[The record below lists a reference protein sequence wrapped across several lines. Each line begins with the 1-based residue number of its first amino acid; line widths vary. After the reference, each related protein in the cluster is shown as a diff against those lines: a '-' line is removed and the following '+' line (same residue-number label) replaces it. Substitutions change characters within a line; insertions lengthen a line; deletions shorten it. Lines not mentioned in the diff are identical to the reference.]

1 MESEKK
7 ESTLGFLLWV
17 EATDVMDITIIHSI
31 QIFQVVA
38 MCQTLNQ
45 ALHMKKKSHS
55 ILADTLL
62 LSQLLSFSNMRII

>member
-38 MCQTLNQ
+38 MC
-45 ALHMKKKSHS
+45 
-55 ILADTLL
+55 
-62 LSQLLSFSNMRII
+62 